1 MVLFVGAGGEGGYK
15 TQYSNFWVSLFY
27 LDLVVLIFYNDV
39 TLYVSFYLNVIVLI
53 YCLFFFCC
61 C

>member
-1 MVLFVGAGGEGGYK
+1 MVYLGVWVGDK

>member
-1 MVLFVGAGGEGGYK
+1 MGKVRRGGVMILFGGAGGRGGDK

-39 TLYVSFYLNVIVLI
+39 TLYV
-53 YCLFFFCC
+53 
-61 C
+61 